1 MRVAHI
7 HLQQHLRNILRAP
20 FDRRAWPQRLVLMAL
35 SWLGIFGFV
44 GVLALV
50 DLITRSFA
58 S

>member
-1 MRVAHI
+1 MMRH
-7 HLQQHLRNILRAP
+7 ILRAP

-44 GVLALV
+44 GVLMLV
-50 DLITRSFA
+50 DLITRSCA